1 MGFEN
6 RKRDDHGHVIGND
19 EVDGQECQHGAG
31 GKKSQNTT
39 NKSKSLD
46 KQKLIQIAK
55 EKRPWQKNFSDDEVY
70 EAISNSDIEK
80 WTNENSNAFD
90 DDYEEEFK
98 VYENKIKE
106 ELNKV
111 NNKESAEYVSDLI
124 DNNMEAGYIS
134 EEKADELYNEL
145 DKKIDEFSSKGNP
158 YDPEDLPD
166 EGMSQEEINSYKSQF
181 EPEDFGDARF
191 YPTKSNMDGN
201 RWVGR
206 YRGIGEAHGLDRYND
221 YKSFNE
227 KFKHVEDYNN
237 TSIYQLPD
245 GYYSINPNI
254 TSMSFRTVDALKD
267 YLDKKNPEEHKYGIY
282 WDGDIQRA
290 YRGKGDDGQEYD
302 MEGPDAY
309 KAARKAQQAKQAE
322 ENLSKELM
330 TSLKMPGDEVE
341 RFLKDLPEDKKKI
354 LVDWLL
360 NTKRM

>member
-80 WTNENSNAFD
+80 WTNENSDAFD
-90 DDYEEEFK
+90 DDYDEEFAEPDEAK
-98 VYENKIKE
+98 GPYNEVDFNWVKDHIEDNPNIDGKELVEHVKEKFGDINPEDEQKIKE
-106 ELNKV
+106 LANKKGFDEEPEELNT
-111 NNKESAEYVSDLI
+111 Y
-124 DNNMEAGYIS
+124 
-134 EEKADELYNEL
+134 KA
-145 DKKIDEFSSKGNP
+145 
-158 YDPEDLPD
+158 
-166 EGMSQEEINSYKSQF
+166 QF

-254 TSMSFRTVDALKD
+254 TSMSFKTVYALKD